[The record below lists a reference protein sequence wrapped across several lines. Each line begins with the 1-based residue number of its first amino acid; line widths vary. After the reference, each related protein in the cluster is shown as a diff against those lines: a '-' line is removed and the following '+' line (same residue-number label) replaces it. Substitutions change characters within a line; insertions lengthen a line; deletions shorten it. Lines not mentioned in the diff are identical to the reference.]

1 MKSITYILVTITVI
15 SLAFWAYQ
23 ESYRAKSTLNLIRTV
38 NKDIHFIQEKLGV
51 LRVEWAY
58 LNRPDRLRALAD
70 LNFEKLR
77 LIELNTK
84 HFDDLMIIGVKNQN
98 LSSKTADV
106 LNQTNFNSDA
116 AEISQ

>member
-1 MKSITYILVTITVI
+1 MKSITYILITISVI

-23 ESYRAKSTLNLIRTV
+23 ESYRAKSTLNLIKTV
-38 NKDIHFIQEKLGV
+38 NKDINFIQEKLSV

-84 HFDDLMIIGVKNQN
+84 HFDDLMKVGVKRKN
-98 LSSKTADV
+98 LSSKGMDL
-106 LNQTNFNSDA
+106 LNQTNFNSDVL
-116 AEISQ
+116 EIKR